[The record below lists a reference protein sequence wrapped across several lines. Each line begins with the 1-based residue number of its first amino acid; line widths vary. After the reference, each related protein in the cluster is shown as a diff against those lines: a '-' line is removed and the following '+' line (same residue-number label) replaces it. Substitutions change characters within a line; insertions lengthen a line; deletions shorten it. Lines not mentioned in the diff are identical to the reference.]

1 MDVSVFKKDVENY
14 LEEVNKW
21 VERVN
26 LCAALIPNISKSS
39 IPAVM
44 SYQLLYNFLFTEY
57 EFLYNGTRVSEYR
70 EKRNRSNQNCM
81 CYDRLEGYL
90 KRKGAIK
97 AKVHTNTEK
106 AEIDSIFVRHNAA
119 GTFISDAQMTLKK
132 NALKEMIR
140 L

>member
-1 MDVSVFKKDVENY
+1 MTTVSIPKEVIDIMDVSVFKKDVENY

-26 LCAALIPNISKSS
+26 LCAALTPNNSKSS
-39 IPAVM
+39 LAVVK

-70 EKRNRSNQNCM
+70 EKRNRSNPSCM

-90 KRKGAIK
+90 KKKGAIK
-97 AKVHTNTEK
+97 A
-106 AEIDSIFVRHNAA
+106 
-119 GTFISDAQMTLKK
+119 
-132 NALKEMIR
+132 
-140 L
+140 